1 MEKFNLLK
9 MQKKGEAKVNVLIG
23 VVVLL
28 ILVASLAPV
37 ALNGLYNTSAYCG
50 GANCTANPSSVPA
63 WVITTLGI
71 MGAVAFIYIIWN
83 AVKK

>member
-1 MEKFNLLK
+1 MEKFNLMK

-28 ILVASLAPV
+28 ILVGALAPT
-37 ALNGLYNTSAYCG
+37 ALNSLFNTSAYVG
-50 GANCTANPSSVPA
+50 VPA
-63 WVITTLGI
+63 WVTTTLGI

-83 AVKK
+83 AAKK